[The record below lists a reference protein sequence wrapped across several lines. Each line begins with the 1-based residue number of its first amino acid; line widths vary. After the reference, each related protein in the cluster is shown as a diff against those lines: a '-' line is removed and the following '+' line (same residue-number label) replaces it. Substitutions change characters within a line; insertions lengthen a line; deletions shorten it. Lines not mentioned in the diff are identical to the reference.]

1 MGRRGS
7 ILILEDSDSRIASFQ
22 SAVRALGPDW
32 TLHLWHEA
40 PTMIAQCGDLLADA
54 ALISLDHDLLP
65 RAGAPADIDPGDGLA
80 VAMHLSKLK
89 PSCPVIIHTSNAV
102 RRQRMLRELLCS
114 CWKVETVVPG
124 ATDWIEQLWTAR
136 LRSLVKWREIPS
148 Q

>member
-22 SAVRALGPDW
+22 SAVHALGPDW

-65 RAGAPADIDPGDGLA
+65 RAGAPADTDAGDGLQ
-80 VAMHLSKLK
+80 VAMHLSRLK
-89 PSCPVIIHTSNAV
+89 PSCPVIIHSSNAA
-102 RRQRMLRELLCS
+102 RRQRMLQELLCS
-114 CWKVETVVPG
+114 CWKAETVVPG

-136 LRSLVKWREIPS
+136 LRSLLKWRGITR